1 MSVKQKLR
9 KILLIATLGA
19 GSLMGMP
26 MPPEEI
32 EEFLRQ
38 MNQPKTEI
46 VIKEKNDEPMS

>member
-1 MSVKQKLR
+1 MKDKLR

-19 GSLMGMP
+19 GSFLGMP

-32 EEFLRQ
+32 EAFLCQ

-46 VIKEKNDEPMS
+46 VNKEKNDEPMS